1 MLTEEQLPAVRPARQ
16 QTGGGAR
23 RSGAAA
29 GLRRGR
35 ARLRFLWT
43 TLEAFRLASA
53 SLRANKLRSGLTLV
67 GLVFGLWP
75 AWKAARLDPIE
86 ALRYE

>member
-1 MLTEEQLPAVRPARQ
+1 MMEREADETLRLT
-16 QTGGGAR
+16 
-23 RSGAAA
+23 A
-29 GLRRGR
+29 GLARGTTTAGRRESLR
-35 ARLRFLWT
+35 ARFRFM

-67 GLVFGLWP
+67 GLVFGLRP